1 MILAAGLGTRMR
13 PLTDHTPK
21 PLLVAGGKPL
31 LQYHLEALSAAGVRE
46 VIINLAWLGEQIRA
60 FAGDGS
66 AFGLSV
72 RYSEEPEPLETGG
85 AILRALPLLGTEPF
99 VLINGDV
106 WCDYP
111 LQSLCARSLPEQMA
125 GHLVLVPNP
134 PFHPEGDFALGTD
147 GRLMGK
153 SAGLPRFTF
162 AGISVLRPDLISC
175 YSKRRDKFPLAEV
188 LIPSIEA
195 GHLSGELYRGG
206 WSDVGT
212 PERLR
217 ELEARLSVK

>member
-1 MILAAGLGTRMR
+1 MIVAAGRGTRMR

-31 LQYHLEALSAAGVRE
+31 LQYHLEALHAAGVRE
-46 VIINLAWLGEQIRA
+46 VIINLAWLGDQIRA

-72 RYSEEPEPLETGG
+72 CYSEEPEPLETGG

-111 LQSLCARSLPEQMA
+111 LKSLCARSLPKQVA

-134 PFHPEGDFALGTD
+134 PFHPKGDFALDAD
-147 GRLMGK
+147 GKLVGK
-153 SAGLPRFTF
+153 SSGLSRFTF
-162 AGISVLRPDLISC
+162 AGISVLRPELIRD
-175 YSKRRDKFPLAEV
+175 YPQRRDKFPLVEV
-188 LIPSIEA
+188 LFPAIDA

-212 PERLR
+212 PERLN
-217 ELEARLSVK
+217 ELDAILSVK